1 MPSSRQGLNTVFTS
15 VEHDGQPN
23 STVTNSPSGPES
35 ATRQLEEHRI
45 RGAAKPRETR
55 RPARSP
61 TMESD
66 AIMASPVEISR
77 RSSRFGPAEKS
88 TMTPASSSSLDS
100 ELKGALYQYKSSA
113 VDLATIQHQYNT
125 LTHDEQEQTKERARW
140 SKYSD
145 SFPAIREDQARNL
158 KVIERA
164 RKQSQIQID
173 QAKQEGEN
181 AINTIA
187 RIIFTTSIGSRA
199 PESAD
204 TAATI
209 GPSVNK
215 HSEEVIGLKEQI
227 TSLKRELSHCQAS
240 HEREI
245 ADLRKELLRS
255 IGVTANE
262 SVRINKLTDLAAE
275 QESIKARLDKLSAN
289 KMDNIKVELESKLD
303 KQSASMSQSLKAEII
318 NELQP
323 RLKAEII
330 NELQPRLTESIKACY
345 KPELEK
351 LNGSV
356 TTQITANLESQLKE
370 LDCLKSA
377 MSTSDSAIATMKSEV
392 SELSESI
399 YTVVEYH
406 KAIKDPFQTMVRESK
421 ARDQTVKQIAGQ
433 QDTQGSALQ
442 LLNDKISEIQDTLNG
457 YEHLRS
463 LGEDNKSRI
472 ENYKEELSTEQRSL
486 RAQLDELHER
496 QQASLVMVSRTDCQT
511 PNTISE
517 GEAAP
522 LERLNRI
529 DEHIKKLHSTLEA
542 KEKVETDRDE
552 AISKEIGQ
560 VWDSFLQLE
569 KDIKKLAEESAE
581 KESLGSTSLEQVVH
595 DVKKLSHD
603 HLDQAEKCA
612 QLCTAME
619 QLATDV
625 KTLSGTVNGRAEN
638 WSNLNGAVTLPNE
651 ARQQLDQL
659 CSDQSSTSAA
669 LEQMKADMER
679 LNASLSS
686 MSDMS
691 VPQNRPYQ
699 NTPTPPQTNNEDEV
713 QPKIEALESKVDYF
727 EMQINDKVKAM
738 EYTLSSHGSRFNN
751 MTTEP
756 LIMSVVHTLQQLYPL
771 QTLQINQ
778 NCLKQ
783 ELSAL
788 KQELSLVLSLVQ
800 KQGETDG
807 TVKQG
812 FLDLQQETHNLKQEI
827 HSLTTHQDL
836 ATQYPKPGI
845 LEIKK
850 DLFNLT
856 SKFDQL
862 AQKSQ
867 VEEDIHKL
875 VEKADTQ
882 AKHQTRSLEELQHNL
897 HEFQASVVAS
907 RGTIEQDLSALKEKI
922 ETLERGSQGQAGRD
936 VEELGQKFCDF
947 EKTVTICKETIEQQL
962 SGLKD
967 SVESQADN
975 QRRLE
980 EKLNTQC
987 QSYME
992 EAVDYV
998 KKIDIRVEDLEKVS
1012 ADVGKD
1018 VVGIQSDSDQGPVKM
1033 IPKRSTEA
1041 FRDGSLDRPRQK
1053 RKLAHLD
1060 DNSDSHWSE
1069 QSQQTASPSSRIK
1082 RGRRRPSRMRAD

>member
-1 MPSSRQGLNTVFTS
+1 
-15 VEHDGQPN
+15 
-23 STVTNSPSGPES
+23 
-35 ATRQLEEHRI
+35 
-45 RGAAKPRETR
+45 
-55 RPARSP
+55 
-61 TMESD
+61 MESD

-77 RSSRFGPAEKS
+77 RSSRFEPSEKS
-88 TMTPASSSSLDS
+88 TVTPASSSSLDT
-100 ELKGALYQYKSSA
+100 ELRRALYQYKSSA

-125 LTHDEQEQTKERARW
+125 LTHDEQEQTRERARW

-187 RIIFTTSIGSRA
+187 RIIFATSIGSRA

-204 TAATI
+204 PAATI
-209 GPSVNK
+209 GPSVNE

-227 TSLKRELSHCQAS
+227 ASLKREFSHCQAS

-255 IGVTANE
+255 IGVAANE

-289 KMDNIKVELESKLD
+289 KMDNIKVELESKLE
-303 KQSASMSQSLKAEII
+303 KQSASISQSLKAEII
-318 NELQP
+318 SELQP

-330 NELQPRLTESIKACY
+330 NELQPMLKAEIINELQPSLTESIKACY

-351 LNGSV
+351 LNESV
-356 TTQITANLESQLKE
+356 TTQITANFESQLKE
-370 LDCLKSA
+370 LNSLKSA
-377 MSTSDSAIATMKSEV
+377 ISTSDSAIATMKSEV

-433 QDTQGSALQ
+433 QDTQGSAIQ
-442 LLNDKISEIQDTLNG
+442 LLNDKISEIQDTLSG

-472 ENYKEELSTEQRSL
+472 ENYKEELGTEQRSL

-529 DEHIKKLHSTLEA
+529 DEHMKKLHSTLEA

-603 HLDQAEKCA
+603 HLGQAKKCA

-625 KTLSGTVNGRAEN
+625 KTLSGTANGRAEN

-669 LEQMKADMER
+669 LEQIKADMER

-691 VPQNRPYQ
+691 VPQNQPYQ

-738 EYTLSSHGSRFNN
+738 EYTLSSHGTRFNN

-783 ELSAL
+783 ELNTL
-788 KQELSLVLSLVQ
+788 RQELSNLVR
-800 KQGETDG
+800 ETDG
-807 TVKQG
+807 MVKQD
-812 FLDLQQETHNLKQEI
+812 FLDLKQEI
-827 HSLTTHQDL
+827 HSLTTQQHL
-836 ATQYPKPGI
+836 ANQHPKPGI
-845 LEIKK
+845 VLEIKE

-856 SKFDQL
+856 SRLDQL

-867 VEEDIHKL
+867 VEVEIHKL
-875 VEKADTQ
+875 VEKANIQ

-897 HEFQASVVAS
+897 HEFEASVVAS
-907 RGTIEQDLSALKEKI
+907 RGTIEQDLSALKEKV
-922 ETLERGSQGQAGRD
+922 ETLERGLTNLSAQDNSFFSQGQAGRD
-936 VEELGQKFCDF
+936 FKELGQKFCDF

-980 EKLNTQC
+980 ENLNTQC

-998 KKIDIRVEDLEKVS
+998 KKIDMRVEDLEKASSFKKGESVS
-1012 ADVGKD
+1012 ADVGKED
-1018 VVGIQSDSDQGPVKM
+1018 VVEIQSDSDQGPVKM

-1041 FRDGSLDRPRQK
+1041 FRDGSFDRPRQK

-1060 DNSDSHWSE
+1060 DNSDGHWSE
-1069 QSQQTASPSSRIK
+1069 QSSQPTASPSSRLK
-1082 RGRRRPSRMRAD
+1082 RGRGRPSKMRAD

>member
-1 MPSSRQGLNTVFTS
+1 
-15 VEHDGQPN
+15 
-23 STVTNSPSGPES
+23 
-35 ATRQLEEHRI
+35 
-45 RGAAKPRETR
+45 
-55 RPARSP
+55 
-61 TMESD
+61 MESD
-66 AIMASPVEISR
+66 AIMASPIEISR
-77 RSSRFGPAEKS
+77 RSSRFGPSEKS

-100 ELKGALYQYKSSA
+100 ELRRALYQYKSSA

-125 LTHDEQEQTKERARW
+125 LTHDEQEQTRERTRW

-187 RIIFTTSIGSRA
+187 RIISATSIGSRA

-204 TAATI
+204 AAATI
-209 GPSVNK
+209 GPSVNE

-227 TSLKRELSHCQAS
+227 ASLKREFSHCQAS

-255 IGVTANE
+255 IGVAANE
-262 SVRINKLTDLAAE
+262 SVRINKLTELAAE

-289 KMDNIKVELESKLD
+289 KMDNIKVELESKLE
-303 KQSASMSQSLKAEII
+303 KQSTSMSQSLKAEII

-370 LDCLKSA
+370 LNSLKSA
-377 MSTSDSAIATMKSEV
+377 ISTSDSAIATLKSEV

-421 ARDQTVKQIAGQ
+421 ARDQTVKEIAGQ
-433 QDTQGSALQ
+433 QDTQGSATQ
-442 LLNDKISEIQDTLNG
+442 LLNDKISEIQDRLSG

-472 ENYKEELSTEQRSL
+472 ENYKEELSTEQRSM

-595 DVKKLSHD
+595 DVKKLSRD
-603 HLDQAEKCA
+603 HLGQADKCA

-625 KTLSGTVNGRAEN
+625 KTLSETANGRAER
-638 WSNLNGAVTLPNE
+638 SNLAVTLPNEARPHEGRPVEGRPDE

-669 LEQMKADMER
+669 LEQIKADMER

-756 LIMSVVHTLQQLYPL
+756 LITSVIYTLQQLYPL
-771 QTLQINQ
+771 RTLQTNQ

-783 ELSAL
+783 ELNTL
-788 KQELSLVLSLVQ
+788 RQELSNLVR
-800 KQGETDG
+800 ETDG
-807 TVKQG
+807 TVKQD
-812 FLDLQQETHNLKQEI
+812 FLDLKQEIHNLKQEI
-827 HSLTTHQDL
+827 HSLTTQQDL
-836 ATQYPKPGI
+836 AKQHPKPGI
-845 LEIKK
+845 LLEIKE

-875 VEKADTQ
+875 VEKADIQ
-882 AKHQTRSLEELQHNL
+882 AKYQTRSLEELQHNL
-897 HEFQASVVAS
+897 HEFKASIIAS
-907 RGTIEQDLSALKEKI
+907 RGTIEQDLSALKENIK
-922 ETLERGSQGQAGRD
+922 TLERGLTNLSAQDNSPSQGQAGRD
-936 VEELGQKFCDF
+936 FEELGQKFCEF
-947 EKTVTICKETIEQQL
+947 EETVTICKEIIEQQL

-967 SVESQADN
+967 SVESQADS

-998 KKIDIRVEDLEKVS
+998 KKIDIRVEDLEKASFKKGESVS
-1012 ADVGKD
+1012 ADGKD
-1018 VVGIQSDSDQGPVKM
+1018 VVEIQSDSDQGPVKM

-1069 QSQQTASPSSRIK
+1069 PSSPRRSQQTASPSSRLK
-1082 RGRRRPSRMRAD
+1082 RGRGRPSRMRAD

>member
-1 MPSSRQGLNTVFTS
+1 
-15 VEHDGQPN
+15 
-23 STVTNSPSGPES
+23 
-35 ATRQLEEHRI
+35 
-45 RGAAKPRETR
+45 
-55 RPARSP
+55 
-61 TMESD
+61 
-66 AIMASPVEISR
+66 MASPVEISR
-77 RSSRFGPAEKS
+77 RSSRFEPAEKS
-88 TMTPASSSSLDS
+88 TMTPASISSLDT
-100 ELKGALYQYKSSA
+100 ELKRALYQYKSSA
-113 VDLATIQHQYNT
+113 VDLATIQHQYDT

-187 RIIFTTSIGSRA
+187 RIIFATSIGSRA

-209 GPSVNK
+209 GPSVNE
-215 HSEEVIGLKEQI
+215 HSEEVIGLKEQLA
-227 TSLKRELSHCQAS
+227 SLKRELSHCQAS

-255 IGVTANE
+255 IGLAANE
-262 SVRINKLTDLAAE
+262 SVRIKKLTDLAAE

-289 KMDNIKVELESKLD
+289 KMDNIKVELESKLE

-318 NELQP
+318 DELQP

-330 NELQPRLTESIKACY
+330 NELQPSLTESIKACY

-351 LNGSV
+351 LNESV

-370 LDCLKSA
+370 LNCLKSA
-377 MSTSDSAIATMKSEV
+377 ISTSDSAIATMKSEV

-421 ARDQTVKQIAGQ
+421 ARDQAVKQIAGQ
-433 QDTQGSALQ
+433 QDTQGSAIQ
-442 LLNDKISEIQDTLNG
+442 LLNEKISEIQDTLSD
-457 YEHLRS
+457 YENS
-463 LGEDNKSRI
+463 K
-472 ENYKEELSTEQRSL
+472 
-486 RAQLDELHER
+486 AQLDELQR
-496 QQASLVMVSRTDCQT
+496 QQASLVSHTDYQT
-511 PNTISE
+511 PNPLSE
-517 GEAAP
+517 VP

-529 DEHIKKLHSTLEA
+529 DEHIKKLHATLEA

-569 KDIKKLAEESAE
+569 KDIKKLAEESAD
-581 KESLGSTSLEQVVH
+581 KESLGSISLEQVVH

-603 HLDQAEKCA
+603 HLGQAEKCA

-625 KTLSGTVNGRAEN
+625 KTLSGTANGRAEN

-669 LEQMKADMER
+669 LEQIKADMER
-679 LNASLSS
+679 LNASLLS

-727 EMQINDKVKAM
+727 EIQINDKVKAM

-783 ELSAL
+783 ELNTL

-800 KQGETDG
+800 NKGENDG
-807 TVKQG
+807 TVKQD
-812 FLDLQQETHNLKQEI
+812 FLDLKQEIHNLKQEI
-827 HSLTTHQDL
+827 HSLTTQQDL
-836 ATQYPKPGI
+836 AIQHPKPGI

-875 VEKADTQ
+875 VEKADIQ
-882 AKHQTRSLEELQHNL
+882 AKYQTRNLEELQHNL
-897 HEFQASVVAS
+897 HEFQASIVAS
-907 RGTIEQDLSALKEKI
+907 RATIEQDLSALKENV
-922 ETLERGSQGQAGRD
+922 ETLERGLTNLSAQDISPSQGQAGRD
-936 VEELGQKFCDF
+936 FQELGQKFHEF

-967 SVESQADN
+967 SVDSQADN

-998 KKIDIRVEDLEKVS
+998 KKIDMRVEDLEKASFKKGESIS
-1012 ADVGKD
+1012 ADVGQD
-1018 VVGIQSDSDQGPVKM
+1018 VVEIQSDSDQGPVKM

-1069 QSQQTASPSSRIK
+1069 QSQQTASPSSRLK
-1082 RGRRRPSRMRAD
+1082 RGRGRPSRMRAD